1 MAKIDTT
8 KIEGFDGMSADEKLN
23 ALLGY
28 EFEEPKQTEPTDVT
42 KLKTALSKSNSE
54 AAEYKRLLREK
65 QTESERAEA
74 DRLEKEKNLQAE
86 LEAYRNKERIS
97 NYKAQLMTAGID
109 AETASVM
116 ANALPEGVSDDYF
129 AATKAF
135 IEAKTQSLLSES
147 LNKQPNLSVGMPPNA
162 AQVATEEENKLRHY
176 FGLAP
181 KKII

>member
-1 MAKIDTT
+1 
-8 KIEGFDGMSADEKLN
+8 
-23 ALLGY
+23 
-28 EFEEPKQTEPTDVT
+28 
-42 KLKTALSKSNSE
+42 
-54 AAEYKRLLREK
+54 
-65 QTESERAEA
+65 
-74 DRLEKEKNLQAE
+74 
-86 LEAYRNKERIS
+86 
-97 NYKAQLMTAGID
+97 MTAGID

>member
-1 MAKIDTT
+1 MKKLKRIEKKLAKA
-8 KIEGFDGMSADEKLN
+8 KGKAEKLN
-23 ALLGY
+23 EKRALILK
-28 EFEEPKQTEPTDVT
+28 EKEEEGQELPIEAGKNT
-42 KLKTALSKSNSE
+42 KKVK
-54 AAEYKRLLREK
+54 EK
-65 QTESERAEA
+65 
-74 DRLEKEKNLQAE
+74 RLEKEKNLQAE

-97 NYKAQLMTAGID
+97 NYKAQLMTAGVD